1 MIAEHEGRID
11 NYMGDGM
18 LAVFG
23 LDGTPNCAARAVA
36 TARGVLAGVERLK
49 PYFQAVYG
57 RSFDIGI
64 GIHHGEVIV
73 GAVGAAGHRRV
84 TIVGDAVNLAA
95 RIEAAT
101 KTLGAHVL
109 ISAAT
114 FDELGG
120 IEREWRTHRIAL
132 PGKSG
137 EFVLHEM
144 PAAF

>member
-1 MIAEHEGRID
+1 
-11 NYMGDGM
+11 MGDGL

-23 LDGTPNCAARAVA
+23 LDGAPGCASRAVA
-36 TARGVLAGVERLK
+36 TARGVLAAVERLK
-49 PYFQAVYG
+49 PYFQTVYG
-57 RSFDIGI
+57 HSFDVGI

-73 GAVGAAGHRRV
+73 GAVGAAGHRRLTV
-84 TIVGDAVNLAA
+84 VGDAVNLAA

-101 KTLGAHVL
+101 KTLGVRVL

-114 FDELGG
+114 FAELGG
-120 IEREWRTHRIAL
+120 IEREWRTHRIVL

-144 PAAF
+144 PSAF